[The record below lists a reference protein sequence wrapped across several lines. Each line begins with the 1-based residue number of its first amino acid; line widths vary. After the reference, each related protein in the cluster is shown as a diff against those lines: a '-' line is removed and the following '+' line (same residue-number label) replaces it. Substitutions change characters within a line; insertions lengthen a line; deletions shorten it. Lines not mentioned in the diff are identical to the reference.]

1 MGREELELGN
11 GQRLPWLETAEEY
24 DTRRRRGWGTIAV
37 ALLGLVVLM
46 MVVSGIWYT
55 QRGGSTAGNGELI
68 SAEPGPYKVRTPGRD
83 GLRVGSDSDAMLAT
97 SEGQEASGRIAGGSA
112 AAVGASEVQAAQT
125 RDLASDQGPAL
136 KPLGKGGAAVQLGA
150 YESDAI
156 ARERW
161 AALSRDQRSLAERA
175 HSVEQVA
182 AGGKTVFRL
191 RVGVADRRAAA
202 ILCEDLQKLKIAC
215 FVVG

>member
-1 MGREELELGN
+1 MGK
-11 GQRLPWLETAEEY
+11 A
-24 DTRRRRGWGTIAV
+24 
-37 ALLGLVVLM
+37 
-46 MVVSGIWYT
+46 
-55 QRGGSTAGNGELI
+55 
-68 SAEPGPYKVRTPGRD
+68 
-83 GLRVGSDSDAMLAT
+83 
-97 SEGQEASGRIAGGSA
+97 
-112 AAVGASEVQAAQT
+112 
-125 RDLASDQGPAL
+125 
-136 KPLGKGGAAVQLGA
+136 GAAVQLGA

-161 AALSRDQRSLAERA
+161 AVLSRDQRLLAERA

>member
-97 SEGQEASGRIAGGSA
+97 SEGQEASGRIAGGGA
-112 AAVGASEVQAAQT
+112 AAVGMSEVQAAQT

-136 KPLGKGGAAVQLGA
+136 KPLGKAGAAVQLGA